1 MNFLSPTTIV
11 CTGGTGSGKS
21 VWLAR
26 LLKEKLFA
34 EPPKRVVYCY
44 GVWQS
49 LFDTMENVEF
59 VEGVPASFDEYA
71 DGNHNIIIL
80 DDLQD
85 EVTNSKEVE
94 HLFTRGSH
102 HKKLTIIYLNQNLF
116 YQNKHARTLAL
127 NTHYTVLFRNPRSAS
142 QIRTLRSQTG
152 LKHLADAY
160 SDATKDNFGYLVV
173 DLHPASNQDYRL
185 RSRIFQ
191 GEDPTIYK

>member
-21 VWLAR
+21 VWLSR
-26 LLKEKLFA
+26 LLSENLFT
-34 EPPKRVVYCY
+34 EPPKRIIYCY

-49 LFDTMENVEF
+49 LFDRMTNVEF
-59 VEGVPASFDEYA
+59 VEGLPSSFDNYI

-102 HKKLTIIYLNQNLF
+102 HQKLTIIYLNQNLF

-142 QIRTLRSQTG
+142 QIRTLSSQTG
-152 LKHLADAY
+152 LKHLSDAY

-173 DLHPASNQDYRL
+173 DLHPASSQDYRL
-185 RSRIFQ
+185 RSRIFK